1 VGQAE
6 HSYDGRYCQLCSHGP
21 CRFTEPTAPQRVP
34 YREVCPHP
42 QDALVQMHQKV
53 CDPDLVT
60 VCTRCGL
67 AFPGQTK
74 ADLLVA

>member
-1 VGQAE
+1 MGQAD
-6 HSYDGRYCQLCSHGP
+6 HLYGGKPCQLCSFEP
-21 CRFTEPTAPQRVP
+21 CRFTEPSIPQRVP

-42 QDALVQMHQKV
+42 EDMLVQMHQQV

-60 VCTRCGL
+60 LCTRCGL

-74 ADLLVA
+74 EDLLVA